1 MAVQITGAQIKNGA
15 VSTSQLSDSSVTSA
29 KIQDSQITSAKLA
42 AASVV
47 SSKIGTGA
55 LDTTAFFANSVI
67 SAAKIDL
74 TGTFDFSSGTLR
86 AGTPSGASDVATKN
100 YVDSAVSSDIYW
112 KEPVR
117 VASTSNIDLASAPSS
132 IDGVT
137 LSTNDRVLVKDQS
150 TASQNG
156 LYVFAGSGSAMSR
169 TSDCDSAAEINGA
182 AVFVKE
188 GSTNADQGFV
198 QTAEVVTVGS
208 DSVSWVQF
216 TGLGQITAGDGLDKS
231 GNTLSVDTGAGLQIV
246 GGAVAVETGSALFI
260 DTNAVAVSVD
270 DSTIEVNGSNALQL
284 KDGGIT
290 TAKIGTNQVTGN
302 EIAASTVGT
311 ANLVD
316 SSVTSAK
323 LGASSVSAV
332 KIASNAVTT
341 DKINANAVTE
351 SKIATSVAG
360 DGLSGGNGSAL
371 AVNVDDATIEINL
384 DTLRLKDL
392 GIGSGKLQD
401 SAVTT
406 AKLAD
411 DSVTKA
417 KINAD
422 VAGNGL
428 VQNVDGS
435 LEISAT
441 NGLIINS
448 DQIGINE
455 GAGLEVDGSN
465 ALNVLVDDASIE
477 IDGVSGN
484 VQVKANGI
492 SNTHLQSNSVQTAKI
507 QDDAVTFAKVGWRM
521 YQELSTIS
529 GSSTSTIDLARAL
542 DANAVNGVMVYK
554 NGLALLNQ
562 TALSGSPANSDEFS
576 VSADGGVGSVARIT
590 FGAALADSDN
600 VLVWYLT

>member
-1 MAVQITGAQIKNGA
+1 MAVQITSAQIKDSAITEDKLNA
-15 VSTSQLSDSSVTSA
+15 SSVTATKIAAGAVTQA
-29 KIQDSQITSAKLA
+29 KISNFAVGQYQLA
-42 AASVV
+42 NGSVVSGKIATGAVTPAACDLTATWNFVNGTLKANTPSSSSEVANKSYVDSVV
-47 SSKIGTGA
+47 SS
-55 LDTTAFFANSVI
+55 N
-67 SAAKIDL
+67 
-74 TGTFDFSSGTLR
+74 
-86 AGTPSGASDVATKN
+86 
-100 YVDSAVSSDIYW
+100 IYW
-112 KEPVR
+112 KPPVR
-117 VASTSNIDLASAPSS
+117 VASTENISLTNAPAA

-137 LSTNDRVLVKDQS
+137 LSTDDRILVKDQD
-150 TASQNG
+150 TASENG
-156 LYVFAGSGSAMSR
+156 VYVFNGSGSAMSR
-169 TSDCDSAAEINGA
+169 ASDCDSAAELNGA

-198 QTAEVVTVGS
+198 QTDEVVTIGS
-208 DSVSWVQF
+208 SDVTFVQF
-216 TGLGQITAGDGLDKS
+216 TGLGQVTAGDGLDKT
-231 GNTLSVDTGAGLQIV
+231 GNTLSVDAGAGLQIAS
-246 GGAVAVETGSALFI
+246 GAVAVEAGNGLFI
-260 DTNAVAVSVD
+260 DSNAVAVSVD

-302 EIAASTVGT
+302 EIAGSAVGT
-311 ANLVD
+311 ANLAD
-316 SSVTSAK
+316 LSVTSAK

-332 KIASNAVTT
+332 KIASNAVTS
-341 DKINANAVTE
+341 DKINSNAVTE

-371 AVNVDDATIEINL
+371 AVNVDDATIEINT
-384 DTLRLKDL
+384 DTLQLKDL
-392 GIGSGKLQD
+392 GIPSGKLQD
-401 SAVTT
+401 SAITT
-406 AKLAD
+406 AKLSD

-417 KINAD
+417 KINSD
-422 VAGNGL
+422 VAGSGL
-428 VQNVDGS
+428 VQNADGS
-435 LEISAT
+435 LEVSVT

-465 ALNVLVDDASIE
+465 TLNVLVDDSSLE
-477 IDGVSGN
+477 IDGISGN
-484 VQVKANGI
+484 LQVKSGGVD
-492 SNTHLQSNSVQTAKI
+492 STHLASEAVQTSKI
-507 QDDAVTFAKVGWRM
+507 QDDAVTFAKSGWRM

-562 TALSGSPANSDEFS
+562 TALSGSAANNDEFS
-576 VSADGGVGSVARIT
+576 VSADGGAGSVARIT